1 VLHGR
6 YNYQLMQMDVNVTK
20 TPVSAWVPLAQQGDV
35 FRVDAWYDSA
45 NNKFVEQV
53 LNAAGIV

>member
-1 VLHGR
+1 
-6 YNYQLMQMDVNVTK
+6 MQMDVNITN

-45 NNKFVEQV
+45 NNNFVEQV